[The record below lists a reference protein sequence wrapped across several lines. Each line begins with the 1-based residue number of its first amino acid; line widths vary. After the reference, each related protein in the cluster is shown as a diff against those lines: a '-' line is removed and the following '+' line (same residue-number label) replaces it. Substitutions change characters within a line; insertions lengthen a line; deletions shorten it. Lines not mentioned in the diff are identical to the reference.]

1 MMRAL
6 LPLLFFFGLPF
17 WQTKPPEKW
26 SDLDI
31 DEILHNSP
39 WAQTTGP
46 SPEVLVYLA
55 TAGPV
60 EDAEEELRLRS
71 KDPLPEPDPD
81 YAAYISDNGDKAL
94 VLAIPY
100 PAHGTAGIAK
110 PDELHTMEEESV
122 MIVGHKTYQI
132 LGYFPPMSTDPVL
145 RLVFPRVVR
154 DTDKNVVFRLYL
166 AGISFP
172 EREVQF
178 RVKDLM
184 YHGRL
189 AM

>member
-1 MMRAL
+1 MHAL
-6 LPLLFFFGLPF
+6 LPLLFFLAQPF
-17 WQTKPPEKW
+17 WETKPPERW
-26 SDLDI
+26 TDLEI

-39 WAQTTGP
+39 WAQSTGP

-55 TAGPV
+55 TAAPV
-60 EDAEEELRLRS
+60 EDAEEELRLRA

-81 YAAYISDNGDKAL
+81 YATYISDNRDKAI

-100 PAHGTAGIAK
+100 PARGGLGK
-110 PDELHTMEEESV
+110 PDELHSMEQESV

-132 LGYFPPMSTDPVL
+132 IGYFPPMPADPVL
-145 RLVFPRVVR
+145 RLVFPRQVLA
-154 DTDKNVVFRLYL
+154 TDKNVNFRLYL

-184 YHGRL
+184 YHGKL

>member
-1 MMRAL
+1 MHAL
-6 LPLLFFFGLPF
+6 LPLFFFLAQPF
-17 WQTKPPEKW
+17 WETKPPDKW
-26 SDLDI
+26 SELEI
-31 DEILHNSP
+31 DTLLHASP

-46 SPEVLVYLA
+46 SPEMLVYLD
-55 TAGPV
+55 TAQPI

-71 KDPLPEPDPD
+71 KNPPPAREPD
-81 YAAYISDNGDKAL
+81 YAYYLSENRGKAI
-94 VLAIPY
+94 VIAIPY
-100 PAHGTAGIAK
+100 PARAGLGK
-110 PDELHTMEEESV
+110 PEELQSLEEESLMV
-122 MIVGHKTYQI
+122 VGRKSYQI
-132 LGYFPPMSTDPVL
+132 IGYFPPMPSDPVL
-145 RLVFPRVVR
+145 RLVFPREVQP
-154 DTDKNVVFRLYL
+154 TDKTVVFRLYL